1 MSRNIVPRVNKGAD
15 LGTPEKN
22 WNRIY
27 ADNIFLSGDS
37 LKTILNNKAD
47 LELLMAK
54 GDLYTATGPGTIA
67 RLPVGPD
74 GYVLK
79 ANSGVPEGLMWGPAG
94 ARQELTGDVLVLVG
108 ETGDFPTINDALGNI
123 VALYYPKYISGSRCP
138 RVTIKLLPGFI
149 MAEQVLV
156 ESLDL
161 SWITITS
168 DEPETLVVRSALT
181 TQGPSHDFGGP
192 YSWPVFGAYNG
203 GFLPIIGQLFNMDSS
218 GSGAYLSHTHGVFV
232 FNNSRAIVLSG
243 CGVKHS
249 VINIYAVNSS
259 IVEASGANLI
269 ESSSV
274 SIQAINGSIV
284 NAPNITASA
293 SGANNVIIARY
304 NSIVN
309 VDHGTIP
316 EENTCRAILAACNSF
331 INANDITITGCQ
343 AGIKAINNS
352 IINAKNASITAFTYP
367 NTSSIVAEYG
377 SFINAQNAN
386 VEKPVYVRNGSIVNA
401 NGLTG
406 TLMQTPNIITKD
418 GIIFQATE

>member
-22 WNRIY
+22 WNRVY

-79 ANSGVPEGLMWGPAG
+79 ANSGVPEGIIWGPAG
-94 ARQELTGDVLVLVG
+94 ARQELTGNITVLVG
-108 ETGDFPTINDALGNI
+108 ETGDFPTINDALENI
-123 VALYYPKYISGSRCP
+123 VALYYPKYISGGNCP
-138 RVTIKLLPGFI
+138 KVTIKLLPGFI

-181 TQGPSHDFGGP
+181 TQGPSHNFGGP
-192 YSWPVFGAYNG
+192 FSWPVFGAYNG

-218 GSGAYLSHTHGVFV
+218 GSGAYLPHTHGVFV

-249 VINIYAVNSS
+249 ITNIYAVNSS

-269 ESSSV
+269 ESSNA
-274 SIQAINGSIV
+274 SIQATNGSIV
-284 NAPNITASA
+284 NAPNITSSA
-293 SGANNVIIARY
+293 LEVNFNIIARY

-309 VDHGTIP
+309 VDHGTVSGS
-316 EENTCRAILAACNSF
+316 RAIQANYNSF
-331 INANDITITGCQ
+331 VNANNIIVNGCSH
-343 AGIKAINNS
+343 GIRASNNS
-352 IINAKNASITAFTYP
+352 IINANDANMTACTADNTHSIW
-367 NTSSIVAEYG
+367 AEYG

-386 VEKPVYVRNGSIVNA
+386 VERPVYVRNGSIVNA

-406 TLMQTPNIITKD
+406 SLMQTPNIITKD
-418 GIIFQATE
+418 GIIFRATE

>member
-22 WNRIY
+22 WNRVY
-27 ADNIFLSGDS
+27 ADNIFLSGDN

-94 ARQELTGDVLVLVG
+94 ARQELTGNITVLVG

-149 MAEQVLV
+149 MAEQVLI

-168 DEPETLVVRSALT
+168 DEPETLIARSALT
-181 TQGPSHDFGGP
+181 RYLCSGGSYP
-192 YSWPVFGAYNG
+192 AFGAYNG
-203 GFLPIIGQLFNMDSS
+203 GFLPIIGQLFNMDNS
-218 GSGAYLSHTHGVFV
+218 GSGPYTAYTYGIHVN
-232 FNNSRAIVLSG
+232 NNSRAIVLPN
-243 CGVKHS
+243 CGVNNSRVGIRASNASIVNADYATISGSLAHS
-249 VINIYAVNSS
+249 IYAFNSS
-259 IVEASGANLI
+259 IVNANNINAQSSVASYNIYADNNSIINIENSNIIGGGIGIRLYNNSLINASG
-269 ESSSV
+269 V
-274 SIQAINGSIV
+274 T
-284 NAPNITASA
+284 ITQCA
-293 SGANNVIIARY
+293 SGISAKY

-309 VDHGTIP
+309 
-316 EENTCRAILAACNSF
+316 
-331 INANDITITGCQ
+331 
-343 AGIKAINNS
+343 
-352 IINAKNASITAFTYP
+352 AKNANISDMP
-367 NTSSIVAEYG
+367 GSDSGLWAEEA
-377 SFINAQNAN
+377 SFINAQNAT
-386 VEKPVYVRNGSIVNA
+386 VEHKSYVQKGSIINA
-401 NGLTG
+401 NGFTG
-406 TLMQTPNIITKD
+406 SLNQTPNIITKD
-418 GIIFQATE
+418 GIIFKATE

>member
-15 LGTPEKN
+15 LGTSEKN
-22 WNRIY
+22 WNRVY
-27 ADNIFLSGDS
+27 ADNVFLSGDS

-47 LELLMAK
+47 LKLLMAK
-54 GDLYTATGPGTIA
+54 GDLYTATGPGAIA

-79 ANSGVPEGLMWGPAG
+79 ANSGVPEGIMWGPAG
-94 ARQELTGDVLVLVG
+94 ARQELTGNITVLVG

-181 TQGPSHDFGGP
+181 TQGPSHNFGGP
-192 YSWPVFGAYNG
+192 GSWPVFGAYNG

-218 GSGAYLSHTHGVFV
+218 GSGSYTPHTHGVFV

-249 VINIYAVNSS
+249 VTNIYAVNGS

-269 ESSSV
+269 ESKV
-274 SIQAINGSIV
+274 ASIQATNGSIV
-284 NAPNITASA
+284 NAPNITSSA
-293 SGANNVIIARY
+293 LGNTRNIIAER

-309 VDHGTIP
+309 VSNGTIS
-316 EENTCRAILAACNSF
+316 NSRAILANYNSF
-331 INANDITITGCQ
+331 INANDITITGCSE
-343 AGIKAINNS
+343 GIRASNNS
-352 IINAKNASITAFTYP
+352 IINANGANMTAFTFT
-367 NTSSIVAEYG
+367 NIASIWAEYG

-386 VEKPVYVRNGSIVNA
+386 VEKPVYVNNGSIINA

-406 TLMQTPNIITKD
+406 SLNQTPNIITKD
-418 GIIFQATE
+418 GIIFKATE